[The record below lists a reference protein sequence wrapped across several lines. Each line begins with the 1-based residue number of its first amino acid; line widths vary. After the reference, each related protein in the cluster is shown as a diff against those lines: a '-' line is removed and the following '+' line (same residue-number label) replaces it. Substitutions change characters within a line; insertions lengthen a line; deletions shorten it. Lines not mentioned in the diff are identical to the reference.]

1 MAGYLRQ
8 LSNDVKIYNEEKVY
22 KGYTLFAPHYGNIA
36 WLIDMN
42 GNIVHRWQME
52 NPPRIN
58 TELLP
63 NGNLIW
69 LGRGK
74 KAIKE
79 LAGGASE
86 LIEVNWEGNEVWRLD
101 DPKMHHDFAIQEN
114 GNILI
119 LRFCDIPK
127 KIQKNIK
134 GGVPGTE
141 MPDGTIVGVQVR
153 EINRA
158 KETLWEW
165 NNWEH
170 FDIEKDVECPL
181 ANRLIWGY
189 TNSVDAFPNGDVLLS
204 IRHMNKVIRVSKKT
218 GDIIWEWGPEHL
230 LGHQHDG
237 KVIENG
243 NITIFDNGLH
253 RKPLSPGD
261 PNEISAFTTSRVLE
275 VDPKTDKIVWE
286 YIDPMHLI
294 FTNFAGNAQ
303 RLSNGNTFFCE
314 SRTGTFYEVTYDKEI
329 VWKYESPFIYP
340 REKIWGWT
348 ESKMVAQAH
357 RYGID
362 FEGFKNKDLDPERF
376 EWILKERSTEKIK
389 EEERI
394 KGRLAKAGY

>member
-1 MAGYLRQ
+1 MAGYLKQ
-8 LSNDVKIYNEEKVY
+8 PSNDVKIHNEEKVC

-42 GNIVHRWQME
+42 GNIVHNWQME

-63 NGNLIW
+63 NGNLMW

-86 LIEVNWEGNEVWRLD
+86 LIEVDWEGNEVWRLD
-101 DPKMHHDFAIQEN
+101 DPKLHHDFAVQEN
-114 GNILI
+114 GNIHR

-141 MPDGTIVGVQVR
+141 MSDGTITGVQVR
-153 EINRA
+153 EINGA

-170 FDIEKDVECPL
+170 FDTDKDVECPL

-204 IRHMNKVIRVSKKT
+204 VRHMNKVIRVSKKT

-237 KVIENG
+237 RVIENG
-243 NITIFDNGLH
+243 NVTIFDNGLH
-253 RKPLSPGD
+253 RKPLSP
-261 PNEISAFTTSRVLE
+261 E
-275 VDPKTDKIVWE
+275 
-286 YIDPMHLI
+286 
-294 FTNFAGNAQ
+294 
-303 RLSNGNTFFCE
+303 
-314 SRTGTFYEVTYDKEI
+314 
-329 VWKYESPFIYP
+329 
-340 REKIWGWT
+340 
-348 ESKMVAQAH
+348 H
-357 RYGID
+357 RQ
-362 FEGFKNKDLDPERF
+362 
-376 EWILKERSTEKIK
+376 
-389 EEERI
+389 
-394 KGRLAKAGY
+394 